1 MMLRVS
7 PALRVLFLVCVLFC
21 LISPSLSGAI
31 KRKKYSDRE
40 LSDLEDQ
47 WAEDEED
54 FDPTDP
60 TRWHKDETGQRV
72 PPTGSSQPKSE
83 MAFVSLKRPITK
95 KQSSTWGGKI
105 ADILTSGG
113 VEVKAYPVEAGKVL
127 FVCEKGINDMLKV
140 KHYVLKQRDMVLD
153 FEWSQ
158 KKHYPQQP
166 TDGQTEAQLDEQL
179 DLEEKDRLE
188 QVAERERQFHQF
200 THAPGAPK
208 VHSVYM
214 DGPPP
219 AMDNAQTVKPA
230 DAPPNFDDLP
240 ELGGKGGKGKGKGA
254 KGKAKGKAKSKVPA
268 SGKGFNHPAAT
279 ADD

>member
-1 MMLRVS
+1 V
-7 PALRVLFLVCVLFC
+7 
-21 LISPSLSGAI
+21 LSGGVRGAS

-54 FDPTDP
+54 YDPTDP

-83 MAFVSLKRPITK
+83 MAFVSLKRPVTK

-113 VEVKAYPVEAGKVL
+113 IEVKAYPVEAGKVL
-127 FVCEKGINDMLKV
+127 FVCEKGVNDMLKV
-140 KHYVLKQRDMVLD
+140 KHYVLKQRDMVID

-158 KKHYPQQP
+158 KKHYPKQP
-166 TDGQTEAQLDEQL
+166 ADGQTAEELDEEL
-179 DLEEKDRLE
+179 DAEEKERLE
-188 QVAERERQFHQF
+188 QVAERERQFYQF

-219 AMDNAQTVKPA
+219 AMDNAQTVKPGGS
-230 DAPPNFDDLP
+230 DAPNFDDLP
-240 ELGGKGGKGKGKGA
+240 ELAGGKGKSKAKGKG
-254 KGKAKGKAKSKVPA
+254 KGKAKGKAKSQAAPA
-268 SGKGFNHPAAT
+268 SGKGFNHPAAHSEL
-279 ADD
+279 